1 MTLLR
6 VQDLSASFRTGNDPL
21 HVVDS
26 ISFSVEPGETLGLVG
41 ESGCG
46 KSVTAQALLGLLPAR
61 KSIVTGSIGLSGQE
75 LVGLDPA
82 GWRKV
87 RGRRISMVFQDPM
100 TSLNPLLTI
109 GAQLEEVL
117 ALHQKL
123 SGKALRD
130 EAASWLAKVGIPD
143 PAARLAGYPFEFSG
157 GMRQRVLIALALA
170 GKPDLLVADEPTTA
184 LDVTIQAQI
193 LELLRKLQEEL
204 GMGMIFITHDLGVVE
219 RISDR
224 IAIMYAGRIVETGP
238 SRQVL
243 SSPRHPYTHGL
254 LESVP
259 GFRPR
264 HGRLSSIGGTVPS
277 PGNWPT
283 GCRFHPRC
291 GRSTSVC
298 GESAPHPYADTD
310 RICACHHP
318 LEAIA

>member
-6 VQDLSASFRTGNDPL
+6 VQNLSASFRTASAPL
-21 HVVDS
+21 QVVDS
-26 ISFSVEPGETLGLVG
+26 ISFSVAAGETLGLVG

-46 KSVTAQALLGLLPAR
+46 KSMTAQALLGLLPAR
-61 KSIVTGSIGLSGQE
+61 KSIVTGSIELSGQE
-75 LVGLDPA
+75 LTNLDPD

-117 ALHQKL
+117 ALHQNL

-130 EAASWLAKVGIPD
+130 EASSWLAKVGIPD
-143 PAARLAGYPFEFSG
+143 PANRLKAYPFEFSG

-193 LELLRKLQEEL
+193 LELLRGLQEEL

-224 IAIMYAGRIVETGP
+224 IAVMYAGRIVESGP

-264 HGRLSSIGGTVPS
+264 HGRLVSIGGTVPS
-277 PGNWPT
+277 PGNWPG

-291 GRSTSVC
+291 ERATEVCAANAPTESV
-298 GESAPHPYADTD
+298 DQD

-318 LEAIA
+318 MEASR